1 MKVTLRCS
9 AWLSY
14 LRKRFV
20 AEMQGADYDSSLLTS
35 GEASVDS
42 PIQLAMALKKSIPNR
57 VLLGAIIFGLNLLC
71 FIGISH
77 GRHAER
83 HTRVN
88 YSYVPAHSAGRI
100 GSRAGWV
107 GQVVTYDSLIDVS
120 SRPRLIHGIASG
132 SATGLQF
139 ALVVVSPALSHSM
152 TVVELLTYKN
162 VMALGSA
169 PRAPGL
175 GRAPPVA

>member
-1 MKVTLRCS
+1 MP
-9 AWLSY
+9 
-14 LRKRFV
+14 
-20 AEMQGADYDSSLLTS
+20 LLTS

-42 PIQLAMALKKSIPNR
+42 RIQLAMTWNKSISNR
-57 VLLGAIIFGLNLLC
+57 VLLGAIFFGLNLLC
-71 FIGISH
+71 FMGIAH

-88 YSYVPAHSAGRI
+88 YSYVPAHGTGRV
-100 GSRAGWV
+100 GSRSGWV
-107 GQVVTYDSLIDVS
+107 GHVVTYDSLIDVAS
-120 SRPRLIHGIASG
+120 QASLVHGVTAG
-132 SATGLQF
+132 PSAAPQA
-139 ALVVVSPALSHSM
+139 ALVTVAAALPRP
-152 TVVELLTYKN
+152 TAIVELLAREN